1 MIAPKVSAAQQFD
14 ADDWP
19 RDDDAAMTPY
29 RKFLVTFYCSF
40 GAYFV
45 LLVVLYLNGYFA
57 VDEAPTG

>member
-1 MIAPKVSAAQQFD
+1 LELCVPVIAT
-14 ADDWP
+14 
-19 RDDDAAMTPY
+19 MTPY

-57 VDEAPTG
+57 VEEVG